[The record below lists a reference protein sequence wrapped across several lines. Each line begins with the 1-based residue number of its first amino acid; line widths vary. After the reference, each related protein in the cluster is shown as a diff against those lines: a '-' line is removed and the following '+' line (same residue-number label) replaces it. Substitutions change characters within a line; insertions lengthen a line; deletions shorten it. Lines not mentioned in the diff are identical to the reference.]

1 MTIEQNLKNRIEI
14 NPEVLIGKPVI
25 KGTRI
30 AVEHIMGYLAGGM
43 TEDEMVKEFPPL
55 TKDDIRAAM
64 LYATELV
71 RDFRAYP
78 RQGAPRSS
86 QGISRVPYGGGN

>member
-1 MTIEQNLKNRIEI
+1 MTTENLKKRIEI
-14 NPEVLIGKPVI
+14 NPDVLVGKPVI

-43 TEDEMVKEFPPL
+43 TEKEILENFPRL
-55 TKDDIRAAM
+55 AKEDIQAAI

-71 RDFRAYP
+71 RDLKVYP
-78 RQGAPRSS
+78 REFIRNVHIAK
-86 QGISRVPYGGGN
+86 

>member
-1 MTIEQNLKNRIEI
+1 MTIEQNLKNRIDI
-14 NPEVLIGKPVI
+14 NPNVLVGKPLI
-25 KGTRI
+25 RGTRI

-43 TEDEMVKEFPPL
+43 TQEEILKEFPRL
-55 TKDDIRAAM
+55 TKEDIQAAI

-78 RQGAPRSS
+78 RGFIHNIHFAK
-86 QGISRVPYGGGN
+86 

>member
-1 MTIEQNLKNRIEI
+1 MTEQNLKKRIEI
-14 NPEVLIGKPVI
+14 NPDMLVGKPVI

-43 TEDEMVKEFPPL
+43 NQEEILENFPRL
-55 TKDDIRAAM
+55 TKEDIQAAI

-71 RDFRAYP
+71 RDLKVYP
-78 RQGAPRSS
+78 REFIRNIRIAAQ
-86 QGISRVPYGGGN
+86 